1 MPTGRHCRNYARK
14 GKTCCHPHRY
24 LENVPAE
31 IEEVIC
37 KEIEVYSPTVP
48 SYSPTVPSYSPTVPS
63 YSPKITET
71 KECDLWGPPE
81 ITETDDII
89 IEIQEMKLMWPWKKS
104 GNESSDD
111 SSDDSSEESD

>member
-37 KEIEVYSPTVP
+37 KETVVYAPTVRNVCN
-48 SYSPTVPSYSPTVPS
+48 S
-63 YSPKITET
+63 KITKT

-81 ITETDDII
+81 ITETDGII
-89 IEIQEMKLMWPWKKS
+89 IEIQEMKLSWPWKNS
-104 GNESSDD
+104 GDESSDE
-111 SSDDSSEESD
+111 SSEESD